1 MNDNIRHAIREGTL
15 KIGDVELNCA
25 VLDDETRVLT
35 QKTFLQA
42 IGHSR
47 PAGGQVQKAA
57 IENLPFFLAS
67 PALIPF
73 ISEDLRRSNFVIL
86 FRPRKG
92 GGRQTVE
99 GGKGGRGYAVG
110 VDAKTITAICQAY
123 VDARDKG
130 QLSKVQHRIADKC
143 AVLLRGLQGIGL
155 IALIDEATG
164 YQEQRSKDALRK
176 ILEAYINPELLP
188 WTQRFP
194 LEYFKQLFRLRNW
207 TFDPSL
213 KGPRYVGT
221 LNNKLI
227 YEQLPPGVLPEL
239 QKRNPSNEKGQRRW
253 KHHQLLTENIGNPH
267 LEKQL
272 IAVTTLMRAAPN
284 WTVFDRMFK
293 RAFPGRQGELALI
306 ERQPEERFEKER
318 VNE

>member
-1 MNDNIRHAIREGTL
+1 MNGNIRYAIREGKL
-15 KIGDVELNCA
+15 RIGEVELNCA

-47 PAGGQVQKAA
+47 PAGGRVQKAA

-67 PALIPF
+67 PALTPS
-73 ISEDLRRSNFVIL
+73 ISEDLRRSNFLIL

-110 VDAKTITAICQAY
+110 VDAKAITAICQAY
-123 VDARDKG
+123 VDARDNG
-130 QLSKVQHRIADKC
+130 RLSKVQRRIADRC
-143 AVLLRGLQGIGL
+143 AILLRGLQGIGL

-164 YQEQRSKDALRK
+164 YQELRTKDALRK

-194 LEYFKQLFRLRNW
+194 HDYFKELFRLRGW
-207 TFDPSL
+207 FYDPSL
-213 KGPRYVGT
+213 KGPRYVGKLT
-221 LNNKLI
+221 NELI
-227 YEQLPPGVLPEL
+227 YEKLPPGVLDEL
-239 QKRNPSNEKGQRRW
+239 RKRNPPNEKGQRRHR
-253 KHHQLLTENIGNPH
+253 HHQFLTEDIGNPH

-272 IAVTTLMRAAPN
+272 VAVTTLMRAAPN
-284 WTVFDRMFK
+284 WTNFERMFK
-293 RAFPGRQGELALI
+293 RAFPDRQGELALI
-306 ERQPEERFEKER
+306 EKEPDPGTGD
-318 VNE
+318 